1 MTGPPEPVDTSG
13 IQLDPD
19 LAELHEVLAAHVHGV
34 WVELRRSDG
43 WVYGP
48 VRDDEQKQHPCLVS
62 YVALADADKAYDRAI
77 AMATLKAVVAL
88 GYSIRRADGG

>member
-1 MTGPPEPVDTSG
+1 MAIAPGCGRGRAALPCEENEQTLTSG
-13 IQLDPD
+13 G
-19 LAELHEVLAAHVHGV
+19 AS
-34 WVELRRSDG
+34 VELRRSDG

-62 YVALADADKAYDRAI
+62 YEALADADKAYDRAI